1 MQIYEA
7 KSIRSM
13 RTANR
18 GMTGLIGAAGVATGN
33 ATVSSWT
40 AWATGGGGAAER

>member
-7 KSIRSM
+7 KSIRSV

-18 GMTGLIGAAGVATGN
+18 GMTGLIGVATGN